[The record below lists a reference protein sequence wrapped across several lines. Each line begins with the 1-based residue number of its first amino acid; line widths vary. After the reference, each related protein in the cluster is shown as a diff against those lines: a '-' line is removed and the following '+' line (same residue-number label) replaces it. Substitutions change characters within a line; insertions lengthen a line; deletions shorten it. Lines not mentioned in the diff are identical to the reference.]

1 MRTDDKPLV
10 AIYCL
15 VYNHEPYLRDCFEG
29 FVMQKT
35 NFRFVAVVHEDVST
49 DKSAA
54 IIREYADKY
63 PEIFRPIY
71 ETENQYS
78 KQDGSLY
85 RIMNAAIDTTG
96 AKYIAMCEGDD
107 YWTDPYKLQKQIDW
121 LESHSDCS
129 MCVHAAMWE
138 IGEEKLPQGCQY
150 KKDCDL
156 STEEIIEN
164 GGLYIAMA
172 STIYRKDSFLVGDKR
187 PSWWKM
193 ADVGDYPLHIYA
205 ALIGKV
211 RFMPEPMCV
220 YRFQHPGSW
229 TYNQKKIRDI
239 MHIKCEIAW
248 MELLDKETNYNY
260 SDAIYNHLLN
270 FYYLLYDERELSTRE
285 CYNKVSRSKKFSRT
299 KFIKKLLKRTFRS
312 LYKVYYMIKYRNI
325 N

>member
-85 RIMNAAIDTTG
+85 RIMNAAIDATG

-107 YWTDPYKLQKQIDW
+107 YWTDPYKLQKQVDW
-121 LESHSDCS
+121 LESHPDYS

-138 IGEEKLPQGCQY
+138 IEEEKLPLGYQY
-150 KKDCDL
+150 EKDCDL

-172 STIYRKDSFLVGDKR
+172 STIYRKDSFPVGDKR

-211 RFMPEPMCV
+211 RFMAKPMCV

-229 TYNQKKIRDI
+229 TYNQNKIRDI
-239 MHIKCEIAW
+239 KHTKCEIAW

-270 FYYLLYDERELSTRE
+270 FYYFLYEERELSTRE

-299 KFIKKLLKRTFRS
+299 KFIKKLLKCTFRS
-312 LYKVYYMIKYRNI
+312 LHKVYCMIKYRNI
-325 N
+325 K